1 MILIVGGQGSGKRE
15 YARSLGFADNDTV
28 LADLHLFLRDNP
40 AAPESLLPDLL
51 QKRVIIC
58 NEIGC
63 GIVPMDEAERAWRDR
78 VGRVCALLAKRAE
91 KVVRLCCG
99 IPVIIKDGGA

>member
-1 MILIVGGQGSGKRE
+1 MILIVGGQGTGKRE
-15 YARSLGFADNDTV
+15 YARSLGFADDASV

-40 AAPESLLPDLL
+40 ADPEALLPDLL
-51 QKRVIIC
+51 RKQVIIC

-78 VGRVCALLAKRAE
+78 VGRMCALLAKRAE

-99 IPVIIKDGGA
+99 IPMVIKDTGA

>member
-1 MILIVGGQGSGKRE
+1 MILIVGGQGAGKRE
-15 YARSLGFADNDTV
+15 YARTLGFTGDESM

-40 AAPESLLPDLL
+40 AAPESLLPYLL

-78 VGRVCALLAKRAE
+78 VGRMCALLAKRAE

-99 IPVIIKDGGA
+99 IPMIIKDAGA